1 MKKKILRGLLKWQND
16 RLISPLQSRTYLVYK
31 IHASGRTYA
40 LPGMNSTSNEYHTL
54 NFSFTLLNLRII
66 TNIKRNKKKS
76 SK

>member
-16 RLISPLQSRTYLVYK
+16 LLISPLQSGTYLMYK
-31 IHASGRTYA
+31 IHASGRTYP
-40 LPGMNSTSNEYHTL
+40 LSGMNSTSNEYQTL
-54 NFSFTLLNLRII
+54 NFSSTLLNLRMI